1 MASLQVIF
9 NTFHQKPLHEL
20 FPNAQ
25 AKGVGITAR
34 LPLASG
40 LLTGKLTR
48 ETKFHA
54 DDHRNF
60 NRDGAE
66 FNVGETFAGLSYELG
81 VDLSEEVTALAPAG
95 MTTWPVSTPTRCK
108 ITSAGHTE
116 QSKRDD
122 RTTSGRRIARG

>member
-1 MASLQVIF
+1 MGLSAGRLGVSPD
-9 NTFHQKPLHEL
+9 NTTG
-20 FPNAQ
+20 Q
-25 AKGVGITAR
+25 ADRQPALRIAR
-34 LPLASG
+34 PCQ
-40 LLTGKLTR
+40 R
-48 ETKFHA
+48 EY
-54 DDHRNF
+54 N

-122 RTTSGRRIARG
+122 RTTSGLRMARG